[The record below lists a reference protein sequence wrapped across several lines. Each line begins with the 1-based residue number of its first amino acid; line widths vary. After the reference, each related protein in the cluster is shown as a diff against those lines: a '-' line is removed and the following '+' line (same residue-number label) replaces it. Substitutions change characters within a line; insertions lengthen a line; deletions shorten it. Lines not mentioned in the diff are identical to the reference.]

1 VTKCDEKRRA
11 PRAAINLGESPS
23 RRHMA
28 PHSKRLKNFAKVT
41 KSKICRQNRYV
52 MVRSHAAKVR
62 FLIARSTPW
71 CIPGFI
77 ASTVVCCRT
86 APHHPPECGCRR
98 RGRVSA
104 VAAPHTVPVFR
115 RVPAGCA
122 DPPDAPLVCACT
134 PIVNPSVVATM
145 SAVRISVPPCYYGA
159 VVRLTVNRCADE
171 ERRELLRCIG
181 RTFDFV
187 LHERESNSPA

>member
-1 VTKCDEKRRA
+1 MRRPLLQDPKKDGAISSCVTKCDEKRRA

-52 MVRSHAAKVR
+52 MVHSHAAKVR

-115 RVPAGCA
+115 RVLCRRAVQIRPMR
-122 DPPDAPLVCACT
+122 
-134 PIVNPSVVATM
+134 PSFVP
-145 SAVRISVPPCYYGA
+145 VRQS
-159 VVRLTVNRCADE
+159 
-171 ERRELLRCIG
+171 
-181 RTFDFV
+181 
-187 LHERESNSPA
+187 